1 MSGRTRITMTLL
13 PEPASVATAR
23 EAVDALLAEASP
35 SERFSFALRL
45 VVSELVTNAIVHG
58 SAADEIRVDLRLH
71 RNDVQVTIRNPGVA
85 VDLTKLRRV
94 KRRGGSGLDIV
105 AALSERW
112 GIDTGRRGTT
122 MSARVLRPRTSVQ

>member
-1 MSGRTRITMTLL
+1 MKLS
-13 PEPASVATAR
+13 PEPASVAAAR
-23 EAVDALLAEASP
+23 EAVDSLLADASP
-35 SERFSFALRL
+35 SERFAFALRL

-58 SAADEIRVDLRLH
+58 SAADEIGIDLRLH
-71 RNDVQVTIRNPGVA
+71 RNDAQVSIRNLGAA

-105 AALSERW
+105 AAMSERW

-122 MSARVLRPRTSVQ
+122 MTARVPRPRTSGL